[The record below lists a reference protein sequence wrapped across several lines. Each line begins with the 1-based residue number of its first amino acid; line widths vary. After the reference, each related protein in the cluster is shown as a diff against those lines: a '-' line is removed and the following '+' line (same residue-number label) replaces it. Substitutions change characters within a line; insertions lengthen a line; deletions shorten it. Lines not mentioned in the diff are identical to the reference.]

1 MKIALITD
9 THFGARNENSALIR
23 HTTNFFK
30 DTFWP
35 YIDEYDIKT
44 IIHLGDLV
52 DKRKS
57 INFLTLNNLR
67 KSFIQPA
74 FNRSIST
81 HIIVGNHDMY
91 YKNTNQV
98 NSVNELYGETPFIFV
113 HDRVDTVLFDGM
125 KICLVPWMCPE
136 NEDETFT
143 HLTKTDAQVV
153 MGHLEL
159 NGFTMHRGIVCEHG
173 YDREDFRKFD
183 QVFSGHFHH
192 KNGNGHIEYL
202 GSPYQLMWSDYDA
215 PRGFHIYETD
225 TREIE
230 FIENPIHIFKRLN
243 YSNDKDNSFDN
254 LEDKF
259 IKVIVEKK
267 ENPYHLEQFIDS
279 VYKDNPYSV
288 TIVDESLDFSDTNE
302 LVDEAEDTLTILGKY
317 VDELE
322 TDLDKVRLK
331 ILLQELYSESMEII

>member
-1 MKIALITD
+1 MKIALIAD

-23 HTTNFFK
+23 HTTNFFQ

-35 YIDEYDIKT
+35 YIDQHDIKK

-74 FNRSIST
+74 FNRTVTT

-113 HDRVDTVLFDGM
+113 HDIAETFLFDDL
-125 KICLVPWMCPE
+125 KICLVPWLCPE
-136 NEDETFT
+136 NEDETFI
-143 HLTKTDAQVV
+143 HLAKTDAQVV
-153 MGHLEL
+153 MGHLAL

-173 YDREDFRKFD
+173 YDREDFKKFD

-202 GSPYQLMWSDYDA
+202 GSPYQLMWSDYDT
-215 PRGFHIYETD
+215 PRGFHIYDTD

-230 FIENPIHIFKRLN
+230 FIENPVTIFERII
-243 YSNDKDNSFDN
+243 YSDDEDNLFDN

-259 IKVIVEKK
+259 VKVIVEKK

-279 VYKDNPYSV
+279 IYKDNPYSV
-288 TIVDESLDFSDTNE
+288 SIIDESLDFSDTDDIVN
-302 LVDEAEDTLTILGKY
+302 EAEDTLTILGKY
-317 VDELE
+317 VDGID
-322 TDLDKVRLK
+322 TNVDKAKLMSVLR
-331 ILLQELYSESMEII
+331 ELYTESLELI